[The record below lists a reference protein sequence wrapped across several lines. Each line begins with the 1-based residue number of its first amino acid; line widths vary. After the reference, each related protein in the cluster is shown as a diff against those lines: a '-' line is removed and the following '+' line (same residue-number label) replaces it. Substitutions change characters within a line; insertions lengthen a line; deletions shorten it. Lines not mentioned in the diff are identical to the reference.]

1 MKQEATMS
9 VEVEIPEEGANK
21 GNRKLALLIAILALF
36 LALAEIGGK
45 QADGD
50 SVAANIEASNLWSF
64 FQAKTVRRADA
75 TVAAEAMTAHMAG
88 VQDPAARAVM
98 QKQVDA
104 WRANAVRLESEPE
117 TNEGRKELM
126 ARAKASEA
134 KRDILKSRSETFE
147 IASALLQ
154 IGIVVASAAIITS
167 IIALAW
173 VAGGLGIIAVGLMS
187 LAMLAPTA
195 LSFLH

>member
-1 MKQEATMS
+1 MGQEATMA
-9 VEVEIPEEGANK
+9 VEVEIPEEGADK

-64 FQAKTVRRADA
+64 FQAKTIRRADT

-88 VQDPAARAVM
+88 VQDPVAKAVM
-98 QKQVDA
+98 QKQIDA
-104 WRANAVRLESEPE
+104 WRANAARLESEPD

-126 ARAKASEA
+126 VRAKASEA

-173 VAGGLGIIAVGLMS
+173 VAGGLGIIALGLMS
-187 LAMLAPTA
+187 LGMLAPTA
-195 LSFLH
+195 LSSLF